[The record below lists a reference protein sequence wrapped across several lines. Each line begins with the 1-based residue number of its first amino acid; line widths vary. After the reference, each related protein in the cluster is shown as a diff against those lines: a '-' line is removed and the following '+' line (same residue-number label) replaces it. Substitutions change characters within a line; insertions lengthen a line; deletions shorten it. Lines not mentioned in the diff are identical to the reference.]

1 MILQVFFPPFRSGS
15 AHVVGFWSI
24 SQRPCD
30 MTGHES
36 EQRERRLPQRRAKSS
51 DRSPESRH
59 HGLLLT
65 LFGRRTVLIGDEPV
79 ALQPD
84 RRVANAANAQ
94 LTCKPPELGL
104 GNDPEHRTEE
114 AFRHASA
121 SAGYGANRLCRRS
134 SEAIVAWQGIR
145 PGMIRLAIAYEFWKP
160 VIGERWV
167 CHLPSPS
174 RLCAACW
181 KMSRKAYEFES
192 SSPAFA

>member
-1 MILQVFFPPFRSGS
+1 MILQVFFPPFRPGS

-24 SQRPCD
+24 SQWSGD

-36 EQRERRLPQRRAKSS
+36 EQRQRNSS
-51 DRSPESRH
+51 DRSPENRH

-65 LFGRRTVLIGDEPV
+65 LFGRRTVLIGNKPV

-84 RRVANAANAQ
+84 RRIANAADAQ
-94 LTCKPPELGL
+94 LTGKSPQLGF

-114 AFRHASA
+114 VFRPASA
-121 SAGYGANRLCRRS
+121 SASYGANRLCRRS
-134 SEAIVAWQGIR
+134 SETIVARQGIR
-145 PGMIRLAIAYEFWKP
+145 PGTIRLAMACRFGKP

-192 SSPAFA
+192 SLFAFA